1 MLLRTL
7 TKANL
12 VYILAKLGCCW
23 LLVSSFVGCAR
34 PAEYL
39 QVGDTIIYANTIDNA
54 AENLKLSFPE
64 FGDSTLRA
72 HLLMNGL
79 AEAEILHQEKA
90 VTSPQA
96 LQKMD
101 ALRSSLQGYKPEDL
115 SDSDLSGFQRERKR
129 CAPNP
134 SRLGAGIA
142 AITATLENGQ
152 WSQPAKTSAGWAIV
166 YLHDRRTGPRSVAE
180 VDVEIIQIIIGT
192 QADFDANRLLW
203 ANSPLEGSNRLISC
217 LPYEFRNRNNR
228 D

>member
-39 QVGDTIIYANTIDNA
+39 QVGDTIIYANTIDAA
-54 AENLKLSFPE
+54 AENLKLSFQE
-64 FGDSTLRA
+64 FGDSTLRS

-79 AEAEILHQEKA
+79 AEAEILHQKKDLA
-90 VTSPQA
+90 SQQA
-96 LQKMD
+96 LQKMNV
-101 ALRSSLQGYKPEDL
+101 LRSGLQEYKPQGL
-115 SDSDLSGFQRERKR
+115 SDAKLDGFQIERKR
-129 CAPNP
+129 CGPAP
-134 SRLGAGIA
+134 SQLGAGIA
-142 AITATLENGQ
+142 AMTATLESGQ
-152 WSQPAKTSAGWAIV
+152 WSQTAKTAAGWAIV
-166 YLHDRRTGPRSVAE
+166 YLHHRQPGPRSTAE

-192 QADFDANRLLW
+192 ESEFNANRLLW
-203 ANSPLEGSNRLISC
+203 ANSPLEGSNRFISC
-217 LPYEFRNRNNR
+217 LPYEFRSRNNR